1 MFFAA
6 RGGPSTMN
14 HTSITTR
21 GDKETKQNK
30 KTIGRIFTRIKQIDF
45 KGLDN
50 KSTIN
55 RSDFNN

>member
-1 MFFAA
+1 
-6 RGGPSTMN
+6 MN